1 MPGGGSGHVAV
12 TDTDVTVVHTPA
24 APAGAVVLP
33 LLAPSVTIAF
43 DTSAVAMVTSATAHL
58 IMASIVCAVVMC
70 VVLSASTV
78 RLCTCGPTLTML
90 H

>member
-24 APAGAVVLP
+24 APAGAVLT
-33 LLAPSVTIAF
+33 LLAPSVTIAL

-58 IMASIVCAVVMC
+58 VMASIVCAVVILWC
-70 VVLSASTV
+70 RA
-78 RLCTCGPTLTML
+78 RPQ
-90 H
+90 